1 MYIGM
6 QIIYFKKLCVPVS
19 TETSK
24 VDKLLKMPS
33 HSISEGAIFQN
44 FLERHASNPLVL
56 ACFASLCA
64 SHNMSIK
71 IPASPTSTMMAGPAM
86 PPPFQKSRSA
96 SEYITYWNLSIRKAL
111 NHNTD
116 RLIYPIVGQ
125 FF

>member
-1 MYIGM
+1 M

-19 TETSK
+19 TGTSK

-44 FLERHASNPLVL
+44 ILGRHASDHLVL

-64 SHNMSIK
+64 SHAMSVK
-71 IPASPTSTMMAGPAM
+71 MPASPTSTIMTGLAM

-96 SEYITYWNLSIRKAL
+96 SEYNLLESI
-111 NHNTD
+111 H
-116 RLIYPIVGQ
+116 
-125 FF
+125 